1 MTLGVLSNL
10 VQESSVNNN
19 KLLGNSL
26 NKLSTGLKINKA
38 SDDASGLAIA
48 DKLRTQVSSINQAIA
63 NGNSAI
69 SLIQIADKSMSEQS
83 NILDTVKSKLIQ
95 ASTDTSSDEGRK
107 SIQLDITKL
116 LIQFDNI
123 ASQTNYNSQVLLDEA
138 KTFNFQIGEKS
149 NNLISVTTD
158 LASNTTSLGG
168 TPLYS
173 NTLLPGETASI
184 KSPNST
190 QKFSANSYG
199 PSHIGSTVSGKVS
212 YFDSS
217 GINITPNDANTKA
230 ILDEEVLAGNVTENS
245 GTYLMHNP
253 TTFYTGEEDISF
265 TIVGFSASSYS
276 SQIIFHSNSGV
287 TLTNASSD
295 KNIVFLAA
303 TSAGGSLQT
312 VKYNTILTSEK
323 AGTYQEVI
331 DTSLTELNE
340 IRSNFGS
347 GQNQIESAVRNLM
360 TQSTNIK
367 SAESIIRD
375 VDYAVESANFNKLNI
390 ITQAGNYAL
399 SQANSIQENILKFLK

>member
-1 MTLGVLSNL
+1 M
-10 VQESSVNNN
+10 
-19 KLLGNSL
+19 
-26 NKLSTGLKINKA
+26 A
-38 SDDASGLAIA
+38 
-48 DKLRTQVSSINQAIA
+48 
-63 NGNSAI
+63 
-69 SLIQIADKSMSEQS
+69 EQS
-83 NILDTVKSKLIQ
+83 NILDIVKSKLIQ
-95 ASTDTSSDEGRK
+95 ANTDTTSDEGRK
-107 SIQLDITKL
+107 SIQLDISKL

-149 NNLISVTTD
+149 NHLISVTTD

-173 NTLLPGETASI
+173 NTLLPGETVSI

-190 QKFSANSYG
+190 QKFSANTYG

-212 YFDSS
+212 YFDSHGMEIS
-217 GINITPNDANTKA
+217 PNDTNTKA
-230 ILDEEVLAGNVTENS
+230 ILDQEVLDGDVTENN
-245 GTYLMHNP
+245 GKYIMNNP
-253 TTFYTGEEDISF
+253 TTFYTGEEEISF
-265 TIVGFSASSYS
+265 TIVGFSAISYS
-276 SQIIFHSNSGV
+276 AYIAFLSDSGV

-375 VDYAVESANFNKLNI
+375 VDYASESANFNKLNI
-390 ITQAGNYAL
+390 IVQAGSYAQ
-399 SQANSIQENILKFLK
+399 SQALQIDKQIITQLLK